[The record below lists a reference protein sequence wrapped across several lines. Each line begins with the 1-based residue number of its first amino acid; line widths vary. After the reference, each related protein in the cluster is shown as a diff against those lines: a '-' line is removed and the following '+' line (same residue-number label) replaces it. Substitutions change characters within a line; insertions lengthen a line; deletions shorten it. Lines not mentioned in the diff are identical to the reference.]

1 MGTTLRG
8 TGHHMLMVIGKVEF
22 IKLFRDYA
30 HAKGDDFQI
39 KEFLDRFFA
48 SGVIPFSL
56 IRMEMLENS
65 APDQQFAT
73 NGRDY

>member
-1 MGTTLRG
+1 
-8 TGHHMLMVIGKVEF
+8 MLMVIGKVQF

-56 IRMEMLENS
+56 IRMEMLGNL

-73 NGRDY
+73 NEREH